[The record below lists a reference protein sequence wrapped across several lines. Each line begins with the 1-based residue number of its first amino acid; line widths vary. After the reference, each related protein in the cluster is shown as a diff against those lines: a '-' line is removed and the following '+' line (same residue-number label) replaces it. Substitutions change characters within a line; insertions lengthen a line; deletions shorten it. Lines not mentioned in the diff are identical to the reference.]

1 MAQTYEVVIIQEYRF
16 EVEAENKDEAADKVA
31 YDVVWSD
38 HLHEYDLNIK
48 EKE

>member
-16 EVEAENKDEAADKVA
+16 EVEAENKGEAVDKA

-48 EKE
+48 EKD